1 MLKPYISTYSPKTI
15 YLCNLNKFSGGMA
28 VFKCNLCGFETDDAV
43 VFASH
48 ILSQHTNVGETKA
61 VEIPTNKAVGQLFEC
76 ELCDA
81 KFLTPEELEKHYYEA
96 HPKEMKEIEEEL
108 KKEFEKLEESK
119 KDKRKKKSK
128 GEKDVGRADI
138 KSGEAEGKG
147 EEAE

>member
-1 MLKPYISTYSPKTI
+1 
-15 YLCNLNKFSGGMA
+15 MA

-61 VEIPTNKAVGQLFEC
+61 VEVPSNKVVGQLFEC

-81 KFLTPEELEKHYYEA
+81 KFLKPEDLEKHYYEA
-96 HPKEMKEIEEEL
+96 HPEEMKQIEKELEEEF
-108 KKEFEKLEESK
+108 KKLEEK
-119 KDKRKKKSK
+119 KSEKPKRKGGRK
-128 GEKDVGRADI
+128 KDVGRADI

-147 EEAE
+147 EEAEQRS